1 MLSLLR
7 TFRRHYLRVSDL
19 KRKPYASG
27 SFGLEIKFDP
37 NTVQAQV
44 FSPDEKLTVQFVVLM
59 RRFLNPS
66 DSIYYQK
73 IWALFLKHFA
83 AELPPESIAEVE
95 ARIES
100 LVAGYGDVSAFGI
113 NLNAESAY
121 ELIAEGE
128 YFGEAEE
135 FRKQLEQ
142 VLSVPI
148 MRPILLH
155 RFHSY
160 NEEGLALVS
169 RIFDLLRA
177 IEQSETY
184 NALAERLT
192 PKENRCIYCLTTS
205 GDFTTQEHIFADAM
219 GNDEFVLPK
228 GFVCKKCNNEV
239 LSRLDSALIDFPPVA
254 LGRVLHVESTRKLPK
269 AEFGNATIEKT
280 RPHHVLWTAKG
291 DAKVFTEETE
301 HEDGSFEFTFNLEA
315 RKGCDATA
323 VGRALYKIAL
333 GLLAFDFGHEFV
345 CHDKYNAARAF
356 ILSARETPPNR
367 LLYCKNGVQEM
378 SRVSAEYNPD
388 LPGTVFIFNL
398 FGAVLVLNLEEQPPL
413 ELNEMVAQ
421 AGFDY
426 CPI

>member
-19 KRKPYASG
+19 KRKLYASG
-27 SFGLEIKFDP
+27 SFGLEIKFDA
-37 NTVQAQV
+37 NSVQAQN

-66 DSIYYQK
+66 DSIYYRK

-83 AELPPESIAEVE
+83 IELSAENIAEIE
-95 ARIES
+95 TRIES
-100 LVAGYGDVSAFGI
+100 LTAGYGDVSAFGI

-121 ELIAEGE
+121 TLIAEGE

-142 VLSVPI
+142 ILSVPI
-148 MRPILLH
+148 MRPILLN

-160 NEEGLALVS
+160 NQEGLLLVS
-169 RIFDLLRA
+169 RIFDLLQR
-177 IEQSETY
+177 IEQCESY
-184 NALAERLT
+184 KALVERVT
-192 PKENRCIYCLTTS
+192 PKENRCIYCLSTS
-205 GDFTTQEHIFADAM
+205 GDFTTQEHIFPDSM

-228 GFVCKKCNNEV
+228 GFVCKTCNNEA
-239 LSRLDSALIDFPPVA
+239 LSRLDSALISFPPVA

-280 RPHHVLWTAKG
+280 RPRHIHWTEKG
-291 DAKVFTEETE
+291 DANVFTKETE
-301 HEDGSFEFTFNLEA
+301 HENGSFEFKFNLESK
-315 RKGCDATA
+315 RDCDTTA
-323 VGRALYKIAL
+323 VGRALYKIGI

-356 ILSARETPPNR
+356 ILGARQTPPNR
-367 LLYCKNGVQEM
+367 LLYCRNGVKEM
-378 SRVSAEYNPD
+378 SQVSAEYTPHV
-388 LPGTVFIFNL
+388 PGTILIFNL
-398 FGAVLVLNLEEQPPL
+398 FGAVLVLNLEEHPPL
-413 ELNEMVAQ
+413 ELDQMLAQ